1 MLANHS
7 IMARS
12 VAMIL
17 TFLSSITMVSA
28 LTVQYCSSLNTASGA
43 ASKYSA
49 HLTLYISSH

>member
-1 MLANHS
+1 
-7 IMARS
+7 
-12 VAMIL
+12 
-17 TFLSSITMVSA
+17 MVSA